1 MEWYHITFRSITPA
15 QRGERTL
22 RQRGIEA
29 VLMRAVRQL
38 SAEGC
43 GYSLRVRAR
52 EGSQAVELLRS
63 AGIPFRRVFHQD
75 VAGQIRELE
84 P

>member
-15 QRGERTL
+15 QGAERLL
-22 RQRGIEA
+22 RKSGIDA
-29 VLMRAVRQL
+29 ALMRAVRQI

-43 GYSLRVRAR
+43 GYSLRIRSTQGQKAL
-52 EGSQAVELLRS
+52 ELLKS
-63 AGIPFRRVFHQD
+63 KGVPFKRVFFQGDNGD
-75 VAGQIRELE
+75 VTELA

>member
-15 QRGERTL
+15 QRGERLL
-22 RQRGIEA
+22 RQSGIDA
-29 VLMRAVRQL
+29 TLMRAVRQI

-43 GYSLRVRAR
+43 GYSLRVRSRDGDA
-52 EGSQAVELLRS
+52 AVRLLQS
-63 AGIPFRRVFHQD
+63 KGIPYKRVFHQS
-75 VAGQIRELE
+75 AGGEVVELK